1 MASRLVRNA
10 GCRGDYDPLHAMAY
24 AQGSAPMFRPYLLRD
39 GSNGLDHIRLVRAD
53 FDNIFADGFG

>member
-1 MASRLVRNA
+1 MRKASRR
-10 GCRGDYDPLHAMAY
+10 C
-24 AQGSAPMFRPYLLRD
+24 SAVTFFED